1 MNALINVAYFLVDT
15 LFSLY
20 LILLV
25 VRLLLGLTKADFRNP
40 ISQFVVM
47 ATNPLI
53 VPLRRILPPIGKID
67 TANIVLL
74 LVFKLVQ
81 SSLLL
86 LLKSTNTSVS
96 GILVYSVVELFLL
109 VIYVMIFSIIIQAV
123 MSWVNPEANA
133 NHNPL
138 LSVINSITRPVVEP
152 FSRIIPKMGMFDLSP
167 LAALLFLNIL
177 LIVAKSF

>member
-25 VRLLLGLTKADFRNP
+25 VRLLLGLTRADFHNP
-40 ISQFVVM
+40 ISQFVVT
-47 ATNPLI
+47 ATNPVI

-67 TANIVLL
+67 TANVTL
-74 LVFKLVQ
+74 LVIFKLIQ
-81 SSLLL
+81 SSLLSLIRGENVSIAAIFTTSIIEL
-86 LLKSTNTSVS
+86 L
-96 GILVYSVVELFLL
+96 LL
-109 VIYVMIFSIIIQAV
+109 VIYVFIFSIIIQAV
-123 MSWVNPEANA
+123 MSWVNPGASSS
-133 NHNPL
+133 HNPL
-138 LSVINSITRPVVEP
+138 IGVVNSITRPIIEP

-177 LIVAKSF
+177 LIIVKSI